1 MLAGSH
7 YLSPRS
13 LCNLQQA
20 WLEIVHFWHSNGN
33 LYLMRKTRNNLDF
46 QAGT

>member
-7 YLSPRS
+7 YLSLRS

-20 WLEIVHFWHSNGN
+20 WLEIVC
-33 LYLMRKTRNNLDF
+33 Y
-46 QAGT
+46 